1 MMKAFFRRMG
11 VLFLASV
18 SGLLLGCGEA
28 SDNEAAGAEEPL
40 IVQEISAEEAMQVW
54 QEKTA
59 VFIDV
64 RTPEEYKAG
73 HVPGAVLIP
82 LAELEQRLAE
92 IPREPL
98 VLLICRSGN
107 RSGQANLILQQHGY
121 RNTRSVSGGM
131 NAWRGTIET

>member
-1 MMKAFFRRMG
+1 MNAFFRRIG
-11 VLFLASV
+11 VFFLASV

-28 SDNEAAGAEEPL
+28 SDNEAMAAAEEPL
-40 IVQEISAEEAMQVW
+40 IVQEISTEEAMQAW
-54 QEKTA
+54 RQKTA

-73 HVPGAVLIP
+73 HVPGSVLIP
-82 LAELEQRLAE
+82 LAELEQRLPE
-92 IPREPL
+92 IPRESL

-121 RNTRSVSGGM
+121 CNTRSVSGGL
-131 NAWRGTIET
+131 NAWRGAIET

>member
-1 MMKAFFRRMG
+1 MKAFFRHIG
-11 VLFLASV
+11 VFFLASV
-18 SGLLLGCGEA
+18 SGLLLGCGEGNE
-28 SDNEAAGAEEPL
+28 NEAMPVEEPL
-40 IVQEISAEEAMQVW
+40 VVQEISVEEAMQAW
-54 QEKTA
+54 QQKTA

-73 HVPGAVLIP
+73 HVPGAILIP
-82 LAELEQRLAE
+82 LAELEQRLGE

-121 RNTRSVSGGM
+121 CNTRSVSGGM
-131 NAWRGTIET
+131 NAWRGAIET

>member
-107 RSGQANLILQQHGY
+107 RSGQACMFLEQMGFTNVSNL
-121 RNTRSVSGGM
+121 TGGM
-131 NAWRGTIET
+131 LYWQDKIAK

>member
-1 MMKAFFRRMG
+1 MNAFFRRIG
-11 VLFLASV
+11 VFFLASV

-28 SDNEAAGAEEPL
+28 SDNEAMAAEEPL
-40 IVQEISAEEAMQVW
+40 MVQEISAEEAMQAW
-54 QEKTA
+54 QQKTA

-82 LAELEQRLAE
+82 LAELEQRLPE
-92 IPREPL
+92 IPREPI

-107 RSGQANLILQQHGY
+107 RSAQANLLLQQHGY
-121 RNTRSVSGGM
+121 CNTRSVSGGM
-131 NAWRGTIET
+131 NAWRGAIET